1 MIEFDQ
7 ISIVRLF
14 LPWIK
19 VDSIKGVVNV
29 AVFTFYVNFNVV
41 FFVYGMYV
49 NVYVNGMYV
58 RDDRMFRFG

>member
-58 RDDRMFRFG
+58 RDDRTFRFR